1 MKYSYKGLALIVD
14 NVRQY
19 NGRFVKGISRGSVWV
34 GPVWE
39 PLKSMDNNFWVL
51 STDYETYAIIY
62 SCTSQTVMYNQ
73 DHIKI
78 LTKESPGY
86 GKIDSATEQMI
97 RSEFKR
103 IFGTQEAIDH

>member
-39 PLKSMDNNFWVL
+39 PLKSMDNNFWIL
-51 STDYETYAIIY
+51 STD
-62 SCTSQTVMYNQ
+62 N
-73 DHIKI
+73 
-78 LTKESPGY
+78 
-86 GKIDSATEQMI
+86 
-97 RSEFKR
+97 
-103 IFGTQEAIDH
+103 